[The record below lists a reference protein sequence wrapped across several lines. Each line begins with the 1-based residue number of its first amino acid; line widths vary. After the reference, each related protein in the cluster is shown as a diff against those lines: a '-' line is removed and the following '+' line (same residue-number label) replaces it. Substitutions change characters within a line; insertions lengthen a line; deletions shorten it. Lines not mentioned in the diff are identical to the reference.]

1 MDVIKY
7 QLMAWRLDKPR
18 LSSAEMGEREEEA
31 VQHTGAVQIEDKKHF
46 LEIFF
51 LEIDLHLIEGIQ
63 LNCIR

>member
-51 LEIDLHLIEGIQ
+51 
-63 LNCIR
+63 